1 MTASDV
7 AIGAVLVVWVASFV
21 APLAFSSVH
30 IDASVSLVLMALAGA
45 IIVFRQRQEDVR
57 SNDGR

>member
-1 MTASDV
+1 MTVSDV
-7 AIGAVLVVWVASFV
+7 AIGTVLIAWVASFI
-21 APLAFSSVH
+21 APLAFPLLR

-57 SNDGR
+57 NDGQ